1 MKKQKLKLSITT
13 ASLLLLCTT
22 QSFGTSVEGAENLEA
37 FASENRDSTINIYGV
52 GAKTDKN
59 QNNSKGL
66 GLMLDSEELK
76 IKVET
81 TSDYLKTGAVYKFT
95 PFLDVYFKV
104 GGNYIYQKMYA
115 PDNSN
120 ARVNQ
125 YSGALAGGYMLQDDL
140 YIELGGSYT
149 KLNGSK
155 VGSSYE
161 IVDEKTKQAYL
172 ELAKR
177 WEISDVTID
186 TTANFGRSYYE
197 YKKDENSYGTGIDIY
212 PTNSSKISYSYQNE
226 KDNIASVYGAEYNG
240 FFVEYADNLSSNTY
254 TAKAGVKIAFTDLF
268 DVSTYKMPTNIK
280 PHLSELHKFE
290 NITFST
296 NMNIQSSQGV
306 KMTDE
311 AQASAN
317 APTIAM
323 ANQVVND
330 NGGFSTTALPAP
342 SVTKVVSGAVYSIV
356 SDPTGGKL
364 TINANTGVATW
375 DGDAGSDTAYSITI
389 KVVNPDG
396 GTSSTTFT
404 LTVVDNL

>member
-1 MKKQKLKLSITT
+1 MKKLTMACI
-13 ASLLLLCTT
+13 
-22 QSFGTSVEGAENLEA
+22 V
-37 FASENRDSTINIYGV
+37 
-52 GAKTDKN
+52 
-59 QNNSKGL
+59 GL
-66 GLMLDSEELK
+66 GLMVGAYASDTKDTTLSIYGVNAKTNSSQDSSQGLGLMFDTEELK
-76 IKVET
+76 VKLET
-81 TSDYLKTGAVYKFT
+81 TSDYVKTGAVYKFT
-95 PFLDVYFKV
+95 PMTNLYFKV
-104 GGNYIYQKMYA
+104 GGNFINQKMYA
-115 PDNSN
+115 PDSTN

-125 YSGALAGGYMLQDDL
+125 YSGAIAGGYMLQDDL

-155 VGSSYE
+155 LGSSYE
-161 IVDEKTKQAYL
+161 IVDETTKQTYI

-177 WEISDVTID
+177 WQISDVTID
-186 TTANFGRSYYE
+186 TSANFGRSYYE
-197 YKKDENSYGTGIDIY
+197 FKSDENSYGGALDIY

-226 KDNIASVYGAEYNG
+226 KDNIASVYGLEYKG
-240 FFVEYADNLSSNTY
+240 FFVEYSDNLSNNTY
-254 TAKAGVKIAFTDLF
+254 TAKAGVKIAFENLF
-268 DVSTYKMPTNIK
+268 DISTYKMPTNIK

-323 ANQVVND
+323 ATQTIDD
-330 NGGFSTTALPAP
+330 NGGAFSTALPAP
-342 SVTKVVSGAVYSIV
+342 TVTKVVSGAIYSIV

-364 TINANTGVATW
+364 TINAGTGVATW
-375 DGDAGSDTAYSITI
+375 DGNIGGGNQSYSITI

-396 GTSSTTFT
+396 GNSSVTFT
-404 LTVVDNL
+404 LNVNDNA

>member
-1 MKKQKLKLSITT
+1 MNKQKLKLSITT
-13 ASLLLLCTT
+13 ASLLLLCTAE
-22 QSFGTSVEGAENLEA
+22 SFGASVKGVEDIAA
-37 FASENRDSTINIYGV
+37 YASDTKDTTFSIYGV
-52 GAKTDKN
+52 NAKTDKN
-59 QNNSKGL
+59 QNSSKGL
-66 GLMLDSEELK
+66 GLMFDTEELK
-76 IKVET
+76 VKIET

-95 PFLDVYFKV
+95 PFLDLYFKV
-104 GGNYIYQKMYA
+104 GGNFINQKMYA
-115 PDNSN
+115 PDNTN

-125 YSGALAGGYMLQDDL
+125 YSGAIAGGYMLQDDL
-140 YIELGGSYT
+140 YLELGGSYT

-155 VGSSYE
+155 IGTSYE

-177 WEISDVTID
+177 WQISDVTVD

-226 KDNIASVYGAEYNG
+226 KDNIASVYGLEYNG

-254 TAKAGVKIAFTDLF
+254 TAKAGVKIAFENLF
-268 DVSTYKMPTNIK
+268 DFSTYKMPTNIK

-311 AQASAN
+311 AIAEAN
-317 APTIAM
+317 RPTIAM
-323 ANQVVND
+323 ANQSVND
-330 NGGFSTTALPAP
+330 GGGAGSVDLPAP

-364 TINANTGVATW
+364 TINAGTGVATW
-375 DGDAGSDTAYSITI
+375 NGDLGADTNYSITI
-389 KVVNPDG
+389 KVTNPDG
-396 GTSSTTFT
+396 GTNSTTFT

>member
-1 MKKQKLKLSITT
+1 MKKLVMAGIVGLGLIVGANATDVKDN
-13 ASLLLLCTT
+13 
-22 QSFGTSVEGAENLEA
+22 SFSV
-37 FASENRDSTINIYGV
+37 YGV

-66 GLMLDSEELK
+66 GLAYDTEELK
-76 IKVET
+76 VKIET
-81 TSDYLKTGAVYKFT
+81 TSDYVKTGAVYKFT
-95 PFLDVYFKV
+95 PFSDVYFKV
-104 GGNYIYQKMYA
+104 GGNFINQKMYA
-115 PDNSN
+115 PDNTN

-125 YSGALAGGYMLQDDL
+125 YSGAFAGGFMLQDDL
-140 YIELGGSYT
+140 YLELGGSYT

-155 VGSSYE
+155 IGSSYE
-161 IVDEKTKQAYL
+161 IVDEKTKQTYIEAV
-172 ELAKR
+172 KR
-177 WEISDVTID
+177 WEVSSFTID
-186 TTANFGRSYYE
+186 TSANFGRSYYE
-197 YKKDENSYGTGIDIY
+197 FKSDENSYGGALDIY

-226 KDNIASVYGAEYNG
+226 KDNIASVYGLEYKG
-240 FFVEYADNLSSNTY
+240 FFVEYADNLSNNTY
-254 TAKAGVKIAFTDLF
+254 TAKAGVKIAFENLF
-268 DVSTYKMPTNIK
+268 DFSTYKMPTNIK

-311 AQASAN
+311 AIAEAN

-323 ANQVVND
+323 ANQSVND
-330 NGGFSTTALPAP
+330 GGGAGSVDLPAP

-364 TINANTGVATW
+364 TINAGTGIATW
-375 DGDAGSDTAYSITI
+375 NGDLGADTDYSITI

-404 LTVVDNL
+404 LSVIDNG